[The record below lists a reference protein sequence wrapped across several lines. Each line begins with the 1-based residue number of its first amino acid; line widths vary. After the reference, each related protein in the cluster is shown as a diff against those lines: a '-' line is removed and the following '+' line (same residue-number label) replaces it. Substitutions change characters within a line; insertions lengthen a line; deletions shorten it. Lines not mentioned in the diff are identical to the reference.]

1 VVAQEKER
9 LNRAKLAAEAAWEK
23 QAEDVLV
30 LDLRSLC
37 HFADFFVICSAPTD
51 RQIEAIRDEVSRR
64 LKEEGLPLL
73 HSEGEAD
80 SGWVLLDFG
89 DVLVHIFAP
98 EQREYYALE
107 KIWHRAQPVL
117 RLQ

>member
-1 VVAQEKER
+1 MALKGQLER
-9 LNRAKLAAEAAWEK
+9 ARIAAEAAWEK

-30 LDLRSLC
+30 LDIRNLC
-37 HFADFFVICSAPTD
+37 HFADFFVICSGQTD
-51 RQIEAIRDEVSRR
+51 RHIEAIRDEVSRR
-64 LKEEGLPLL
+64 LKEEGVALL
-73 HSEGEAD
+73 HSEGEAN

-89 DVLVHIFAP
+89 DLLVHIFAP

-107 KIWHRAQPVL
+107 KVWQQAHPIL